1 MIKTIILIT
10 CIVISYTGLCAI
22 KNSMGTKIISLP
34 SCGRNMRSEKGG
46 RIVGG
51 REVHKHSIP
60 WQVGL
65 VKRKGEPPSCGGMI
79 ITHKVVLT
87 AAHCVDLNHLERL
100 CEDTGTCYD
109 QPMYVASKEHN
120 FKEPTGQYHKICHFR
135 SHPLWDPITFENDF
149 ALLYLKDAH
158 KIDFCDGRA
167 NCIALPKS
175 YMKDMSMR
183 GYPLRVS
190 GWGLR
195 EGGRTAAGTGLRAVL
210 LRGMDNQRCHQKLTQ
225 QKNIEITR
233 KMLCAK
239 SRGADSCQGDSGG
252 NEMLPNLH
260 CMNIYVI
267 YHVV

>member
-1 MIKTIILIT
+1 M
-10 CIVISYTGLCAI
+10 ISYTGLCAI

-210 LRGMDNQRCHQKLTQ
+210 LRGMDNRRCHQKLTQ

-252 NEMLPNLH
+252 SEIFPN
-260 CMNIYVI
+260 M
-267 YHVV
+267 